1 MAFNGLPIARTYL
14 VFADIEGK
22 LDMLRVECTRCGRKG
37 RYRVRKRI
45 EKYGRKANMM
55 KWKQQ
60 LNGGCPK
67 RDAPQ
72 LHERCDLLCP
82 DLPKVL

>member
-1 MAFNGLPIARTYL
+1 MARAYL

-22 LDMLRVECTRCGRKG
+22 LDVLSVECTRCERKG
-37 RYRVRKRI
+37 RYSVAGLI
-45 EKYGRKANMM
+45 EKHGRDGHMM
-55 KWKQQ
+55 KWRNQ
-60 LNGGCPK
+60 LNDNCPR

-72 LHERCDLLCP
+72 MHDRCDLICP